1 MTEKTVCAILSI
13 DFGVRK
19 RAFPKGT
26 SHGIGRTG
34 YVPFGVKRG
43 TGMIIGLIADDTRKT
58 LMQNLC
64 IAYKGILGKHELY
77 STGVTGRMIEEAT
90 NLHVHK
96 FLAGSLGGEQQLAM
110 MIEQNQIDMVI
121 FLRNADK
128 TINYDVQFNYVV
140 PLCDEYSIPLATNI
154 ATAEM
159 LLKGMNNGDLEWRNL
174 YK

>member
-1 MTEKTVCAILSI
+1 
-13 DFGVRK
+13 
-19 RAFPKGT
+19 
-26 SHGIGRTG
+26 
-34 YVPFGVKRG
+34 
-43 TGMIIGLIADDTRKT
+43 MIIGLIADDNRKT

-90 NLHVHK
+90 NLRVHK

-128 TINYDVQFNYVV
+128 SINYDVQFNYVI

-174 YK
+174 YKQ